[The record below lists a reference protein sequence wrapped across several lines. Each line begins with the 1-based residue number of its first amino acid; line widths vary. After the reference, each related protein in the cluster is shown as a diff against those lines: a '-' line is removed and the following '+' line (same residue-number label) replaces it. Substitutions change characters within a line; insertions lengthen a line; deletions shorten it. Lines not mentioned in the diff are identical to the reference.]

1 MSEAPELNVWREASD
16 AASWNAIKWKPTAEK
31 RAAAVIRSYGDQRDA
46 DAYERGKLEGARLA
60 IEAAIREA
68 DEHAR
73 LAWKIGER
81 EGQSS
86 ICSSG
91 RNYGARA
98 VGQSIR
104 ALSPAKIVGE
114 G

>member
-1 MSEAPELNVWREASD
+1 MVEVTKEDREA
-16 AASWNAIKWKPTAEK
+16 AASVAVLAEMRELILSGRADHHAEPWAIH
-31 RAAAVIRSYGDQRDA
+31 RQ
-46 DAYERGKLEGARLA
+46 RGKLEGARLA
-60 IEAAIREA
+60 LEVAIREA

>member
-1 MSEAPELNVWREASD
+1 MVEVTDEDR
-16 AASWNAIKWKPTAEK
+16 
-31 RAAAVIRSYGDQRDA
+31 RAAERWGTGPVYNMQHLAEAFARHRIAAEQRS
-46 DAYERGKLEGARLA
+46 KLEGARLA

-81 EGQSS
+81 QGQSS

-98 VGQSIR
+98 VGQSLR
-104 ALSPAKIVGE
+104 ALSPAKIVNSE
-114 G
+114 P

>member
-1 MSEAPELNVWREASD
+1 MVEVTQEVREA
-16 AASWNAIKWKPTAEK
+16 AADYYAARDGTSWGQQYI
-31 RAAAVIRSYGDQRDA
+31 RDGMDDDDLAVQALATIHQ
-46 DAYERGKLEGARLA
+46 RGKLEGARLA